1 MAESRALCTR
11 MESTL
16 QDTVKEQDRS
26 FTVTTLGDPSWPAPF
41 LSVAKEARRRE
52 SDLVSALARQRLM
65 TVSYSLKFS
74 VIISCLEMPC
84 VPIILIL
91 VRINP
96 SEVAV
101 APQKPLPCLWGHCTA
116 SVCVGPRTGLHN
128 KRGTCHA

>member
-1 MAESRALCTR
+1 
-11 MESTL
+11 MESML

-65 TVSYSLKFS
+65 TVLYIFKFF
-74 VIISCLEMPC
+74 VIISCFEMPC
-84 VPIILIL
+84 VPIILTL

-101 APQKPLPCLWGHCTA
+101 APQKPLLCLWGHCTA
-116 SVCVGPRTGLHN
+116 SVCAGPRTGLRN
-128 KRGTCHA
+128 KRGACHA